1 MTMNDYT
8 KEILL
13 GSGTF
18 GKAWLC
24 IRNSTGRKYVLKQVD
39 CSRLCEKKREQA
51 ITEVKAMAICKNIN
65 IVRYK
70 QAFVDNCNL
79 CIIMEFC
86 NEGDL
91 QKKIESQQGVYFDIN
106 DIFHWFIQITL
117 ALKYI
122 HNKNILHRDLKTHNI
137 FLTSHN
143 IIKVGDFGIAK
154 MLESDQDYAITAIG
168 TPYFLSPEI
177 CQKLP
182 YRKSSDIWSLGCVLY
197 NICCLKPP
205 FDGENL
211 SGLVMA
217 ILKGDYEPISPYFG
231 PILEDLVAVLLL
243 QDAELRPTA
252 TQILS
257 VSNLRPYLNST
268 IKKLNLYCSSNVPA
282 SPYSPIVKSSPLMK
296 NSPRLSQK
304 STKSV
309 PSSRIRQNFDGALE
323 YKVDNESIILKRRLL
338 SEDKLKES
346 PEAEKRSLK
355 RLKNFDTYLIPKE
368 KLEEEG
374 LNILISTIATNEQ
387 TALVNKKIITEYLT
401 RRLGIDVFYQTKED
415 LRKRIV
421 NVQMTAD
428 RLNEIKSTIKNSKLN
443 DKILSLLLR
452 LLQIEAVFKI

>member
-1 MTMNDYT
+1 MNDFT
-8 KEILL
+8 KELLL
-13 GSGTF
+13 GAGTF

-24 IRNSTGRKYVLKQVD
+24 TRNSTGRKYVLKQVD

-79 CIIMEFC
+79 CIIMEYC
-86 NEGDL
+86 TEGDL
-91 QKKIESQQGVYFDIN
+91 QQKIDNQRGIFFDIN

-117 ALKYI
+117 AIKYI
-122 HNKNILHRDLKTHNI
+122 HDKNILHRDLKTHNI

-143 IIKVGDFGIAK
+143 VIKVGDFGIAK

-182 YRKSSDIWSLGCVLY
+182 YRKSSDIWSLGCVLF

-205 FDGENL
+205 FEGNNL

-217 ILKGDYEPISPYFG
+217 ILKGEYEPISPYFG
-231 PILEDLVAVLLL
+231 PILEDLIAVLLN

-252 TQILS
+252 SQILS

-282 SPYSPIVKSSPLMK
+282 SPFSPIVK

-304 STKSV
+304 SAKSV
-309 PSSRIRQNFDGALE
+309 PSARIRPYVNGDLDF
-323 YKVDNESIILKRRLL
+323 KVDNESFIKKRRLL

-346 PEAEKRSLK
+346 PEVDRKNLK
-355 RLKNFDTYLIPKE
+355 RFKNFDTFLIPKE
-368 KLEEEG
+368 KLEEEA
-374 LNILISTIATNEQ
+374 LNLMISTVTVNEQ
-387 TALVNKKIITEYLT
+387 TAFTNKKIITDYLT
-401 RRLGIDVFYQTKED
+401 RRLGIDILYQTKDD

-428 RLNEIKSTIKNSKLN
+428 RLSEVKSSIKNTKLN
-443 DKILSLLLR
+443 DKLLCLFLR
-452 LLQIEAVFKI
+452 LLQIEYVFKV